1 MLSGHLEQ
9 AVDLLV
15 HVVHQEGSSR
25 YTLITYSEFQSRF
38 FEEEFN
44 EVFSHFSTPLTD
56 SHPSSKRVLW
66 RILLV
71 QAHILAALIKT
82 FDSFLEHDRQMVHPV
97 DAISID
103 ELERYNWRPVG
114 DEQMDMAVDA
124 DVLAARTY
132 LQAHFKTQPSP
143 RIDG

>member
-97 DAISID
+97 DAISIGCGSSGVTVPMGRARSGRWPGD
-103 ELERYNWRPVG
+103 GSCVRPGRVW
-114 DEQMDMAVDA
+114 V
-124 DVLAARTY
+124 
-132 LQAHFKTQPSP
+132 
-143 RIDG
+143 